1 MQVGCVQD
9 GNNIAIVVATKQNW
23 KLWVV
28 IICKH
33 NFWKNMF
40 VTPMDNLIS
49 SSSSQG
55 FVPQFHHQVQ
65 FVLKIFQNFQWIFGV
80 ET

>member
-1 MQVGCVQD
+1 VQD
-9 GNNIAIVVATKQNW
+9 GNNVAIVVATKQNW

-28 IICKH
+28 VICKH
-33 NFWKNMF
+33 NFWKDMF
-40 VTPMDNLIS
+40 VKPMDNLIL

-55 FVPQFHHQVQ
+55 FVPQVHHQVP
-65 FVLKIFQNFQWIFGV
+65 FVLKIFQNFQWIFGI